1 MNDLLEIITNGYM
14 VNNTL
19 DGVWG
24 IPSGASVK
32 ESAHQC
38 R

>member
-14 VNNTL
+14 VNNTI

-24 IPSGASVK
+24 IPGGASVK
-32 ESAHQC
+32 DSSHQF